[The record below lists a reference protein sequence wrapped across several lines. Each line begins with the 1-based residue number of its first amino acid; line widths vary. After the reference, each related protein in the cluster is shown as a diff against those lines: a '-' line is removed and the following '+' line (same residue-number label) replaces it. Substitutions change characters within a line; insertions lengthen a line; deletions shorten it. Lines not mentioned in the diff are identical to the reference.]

1 MREYVVFDPVQGWVQ
16 RFVLV
21 DGAYGGPGEI
31 LDPQESLELGFMPGE
46 SLPLWEVF
54 GLEKQPG

>member
-1 MREYVVFDPVQGWVQ
+1 MFDPVQGWVQ

-21 DGAYGGPGEI
+21 DGAYGAGEI

-46 SLPLWEVF
+46 RLPLWEVF
-54 GLEKQPG
+54 GVEQPG